1 MSTFLCSRCG
11 AVENTAT
18 SDYWVQLLE
27 KEPPLCSKCS
37 SGVWH
42 GRFERRHW
50 SYYGIDQLLKAQK
63 KDVGDFINAREHLRN
78 IGVIGSKKET
88 YKEVNWED

>member
-37 SGVWH
+37 SGV
-42 GRFERRHW
+42 
-50 SYYGIDQLLKAQK
+50 
-63 KDVGDFINAREHLRN
+63 
-78 IGVIGSKKET
+78 
-88 YKEVNWED
+88 